1 MDCIQIDGKKEVTI
15 KECEGTERQ
24 TVFPEESK
32 VWCDL

>member
-15 KECEGTERQ
+15 KECKETGRQ
-24 TVFPEESK
+24 TVFSEERK